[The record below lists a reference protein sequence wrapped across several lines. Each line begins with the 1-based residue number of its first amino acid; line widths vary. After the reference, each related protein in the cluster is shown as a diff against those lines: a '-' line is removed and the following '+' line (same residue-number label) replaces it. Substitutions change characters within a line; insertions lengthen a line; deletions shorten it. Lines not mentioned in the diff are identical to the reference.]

1 VNRPNRPVT
10 ALLAAGILF
19 ATAAQAQSP
28 SARVSGNA
36 LDQVGGLLPYAKVEL
51 TNRRTM
57 AHHEV
62 RTDQSGHFEIE
73 GVAPG
78 DYVLQAERSG
88 FTNAQESLSLGPGEH
103 LHHEITLS
111 VAPFE
116 EHVIVDGDAERD
128 PGAKLQ
134 TAAVSPKCE
143 PSAIGGDLEGPVR
156 LRGAPPGYPPR
167 LRELGIKGTVV
178 IGGRI
183 SADGLLAEARV
194 LKAAHADLATA
205 SIAAIEGWRWTT
217 PRLDCVPIEASLTIT
232 VEFRLAR

>member
-1 VNRPNRPVT
+1 M
-10 ALLAAGILF
+10 
-19 ATAAQAQSP
+19 
-28 SARVSGNA
+28 SGNV
-36 LDQVGGLLPYAKVEL
+36 LDQVGGLLPYVKVEL

-62 RTDQSGHFEIE
+62 RTDQAGHFEIE

-78 DYVLQAERSG
+78 DYVVEAERSG

-103 LHHEITLS
+103 LHHEVTLI

-116 EHVIVDGDAERD
+116 EHVVVNAVDAGTRIPCAEV
-128 PGAKLQ
+128 PGPLPFRA
-134 TAAVSPKCE
+134 KCE
-143 PSAIGGDLEGPVR
+143 PSAIGGELERPVR
-156 LRGAPPGYPPR
+156 LQGAPPGIPPAPSR
-167 LRELGIKGTVV
+167 AGIKGIVV

-183 SADGLLAEARV
+183 SADGLLAEVRV
-194 LKAAHADLATA
+194 LKAAHADLAAA
-205 SIAAIEGWRWTT
+205 SIAAIEQWRWTT